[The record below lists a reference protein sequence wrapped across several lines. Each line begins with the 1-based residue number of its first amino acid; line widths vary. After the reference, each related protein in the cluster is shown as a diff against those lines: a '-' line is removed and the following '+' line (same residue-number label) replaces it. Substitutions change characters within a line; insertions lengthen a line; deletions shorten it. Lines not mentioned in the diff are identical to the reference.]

1 MQKWILKDERLVWN
15 EWLNVHEEIGFALNY
30 FIQDP
35 FFVNK
40 RSP

>member
-15 EWLNVHEEIGFALNY
+15 EWFNVHEEIGFALNH

-35 FFVNK
+35 FL
-40 RSP
+40 